1 METTGKAVKYLVAGM
16 TLAMASSPVLAG
28 PAGDCPKWACGSNSP
43 VVEGAL
49 IEGRAFHELSVA
61 GDANKAGFV
70 VTGVRENSRQPD
82 PNSPKSQGPRTLQ
95 AE

>member
-1 METTGKAVKYLVAGM
+1 METTGKAVKYLVAAGM

-49 IEGRAFHELSVA
+49 IEG
-61 GDANKAGFV
+61 
-70 VTGVRENSRQPD
+70 
-82 PNSPKSQGPRTLQ
+82 
-95 AE
+95 